1 MTEVEEK
8 ETLDILNQ
16 VRSMLS
22 KAFEDESNCP
32 PKSFS
37 NPIAT
42 DYPIK
47 SIKNQGEFKSHGWC
61 EIETQGCWVRKLN
74 VEKANKFFIRN
85 LCVQLLSENGSI
97 LPREILLPT
106 FLHELSHTGGF
117 QLELVSIS
125 WFISHMTYYKFECRS
140 HWWKIYFSKKIL
152 CKICSLLSECC
163 YFNQ

>member
-22 KAFEDESNCP
+22 KAFEEESNCT

-47 SIKNQGEFKSHGWC
+47 SIKNQGEFKFHGWC
-61 EIETQGCWVRKLN
+61 EIETQGGWVRKLN
-74 VEKANKFFIRN
+74 VEKPFEIFYIIIMIR
-85 LCVQLLSENGSI
+85 GSVCLNI
-97 LPREILLPT
+97 
-106 FLHELSHTGGF
+106 
-117 QLELVSIS
+117 
-125 WFISHMTYYKFECRS
+125 
-140 HWWKIYFSKKIL
+140 IYGIH
-152 CKICSLLSECC
+152 IE
-163 YFNQ
+163 

>member
-16 VRSMLS
+16 VRTMLS
-22 KAFEDESNCP
+22 KAFEDESNCT

-47 SIKNQGEFKSHGWC
+47 PIKNQGDFKFHGWC
-61 EIETQGCWVRKLN
+61 EIETQGGWVRKLN
-74 VEKANKFFIRN
+74 VEKAKKFFIRN
-85 LCVQLLSENGSI
+85 LFVQLLSENGSI

-106 FLHELSHTGGF
+106 FLHELSHTGP
-117 QLELVSIS
+117 LHVL
-125 WFISHMTYYKFECRS
+125 
-140 HWWKIYFSKKIL
+140 
-152 CKICSLLSECC
+152 
-163 YFNQ
+163 